1 VLPNGEAD
9 DNPPDPNGA
18 LDVLGIPKGEA
29 EPEAF
34 GTDGFPNGEAGGFMV
49 PNDEDVFI
57 VLLLVEKG
65 DAAAAGVELKVDD
78 AAAGVEL
85 KVDAAA
91 AGVELKVDAGA
102 GGVLNPE
109 LGFGCAPSNGLGTL
123 YLAANFLNI
132 SGSRPWKT

>member
-9 DNPPDPNGA
+9 DKPPDPNGA

-29 EPEAF
+29 EPKAF
-34 GTDGFPNGEAGGFMV
+34 GTGGFPNGEAGGFMV

-85 KVDAAA
+85 KVDA
-91 AGVELKVDAGA
+91 GA

>member
-9 DNPPDPNGA
+9 DKPPDPNGA

-29 EPEAF
+29 EPKAF
-34 GTDGFPNGEAGGFMV
+34 GTGGFPNGEAGGFMV

-65 DAAAAGVELKVDD
+65 DAAAAGVELKLD
-78 AAAGVEL
+78 A
-85 KVDAAA
+85 
-91 AGVELKVDAGA
+91 
-102 GGVLNPE
+102 GVLNPE
-109 LGFGCAPSNGLGTL
+109 MGFGCAPSNGLCTL

-132 SGSRPWKT
+132 SGSRPWKR